1 MNTHLSCNHV
11 ASRLVLP
18 CPVDE
23 DNSRES
29 ILSGESGE
37 AEEASSSSSHSCDME
52 GVKDEEEEREVCGAD
67 GGGGTDA
74 ADALPLPSTSA
85 LTSSEKTEDDPN
97 IASGSSEMDVVP
109 AYEGMKDDEMVVDE
123 PLDGDVHSS
132 VTLTATQ
139 SVGHDR
145 QDEDK
150 EVALPATIK
159 EEKEGEM
166 EKEKEGEEEPR
177 SSNTAKEEGG
187 SDVPHA
193 VKKEEEKEAGGEGIV
208 NLVPVKSEVL
218 GEEQNKEKDKE
229 VDTSDR
235 PSAPSDTTTEPV
247 KSKSEEPSV
256 SAIKAEL
263 APLPAPIAPPKPEML
278 SRAPDN
284 LSAIHSLRGFL
295 DVGSAALFAPSE
307 PWVLATASL
316 LAKRKLSKSS
326 R

>member
-1 MNTHLSCNHV
+1 
-11 ASRLVLP
+11 
-18 CPVDE
+18 
-23 DNSRES
+23 
-29 ILSGESGE
+29 
-37 AEEASSSSSHSCDME
+37 ME

-85 LTSSEKTEDDPN
+85 PTSSEKTEDDPN
-97 IASGSSEMDVVP
+97 TASGSSEMDVVS

-123 PLDGDVHSS
+123 PLDGDVNSS

-150 EVALPATIK
+150 EFALPTTIK
-159 EEKEGEM
+159 EEEEL
-166 EKEKEGEEEPR
+166 EKEGEEEPR
-177 SSNTAKEEGG
+177 SSSTVKEEGR

-208 NLVPVKSEVL
+208 NLVPVK
-218 GEEQNKEKDKE
+218 GEALEQEQKKEKVKE
-229 VDTSDR
+229 IDTSDR
-235 PSAPSDTTTEPV
+235 PSTPSDTTTEPV
-247 KSKSEEPSV
+247 KSKSEAPSV
-256 SAIKAEL
+256 PAIKAEL